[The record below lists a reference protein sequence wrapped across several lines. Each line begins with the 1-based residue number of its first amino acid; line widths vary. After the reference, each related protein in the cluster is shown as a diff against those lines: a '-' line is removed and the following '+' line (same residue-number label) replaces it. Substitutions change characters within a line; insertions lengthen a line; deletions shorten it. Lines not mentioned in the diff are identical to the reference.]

1 MDLEEMIHEL
11 EVEKQRIQD
20 AVEVLRRLQRIRK
33 PSSSGSMDERSRWRQ
48 PRHAKRGLRNSAVP
62 AARRRA
68 KRANLL
74 LK

>member
-33 PSSSGSMDERSRWRQ
+33 PSSVRFDGREESPEATAAREAKTAKFSGSS
-48 PRHAKRGLRNSAVP
+48 SAQTS
-62 AARRRA
+62 
-68 KRANLL
+68 
-74 LK
+74 